1 MGDAVSLPHEFAHGL
16 YEMVPDYRMDVDE
29 VLDTISPRLME
40 KMKLYLMDHQYANVE
55 RILRDEVH
63 AYLLDGSRLGCSP
76 SETYL
81 YMNRLR
87 FAFLRHGGKVAES
100 LHCFLTDGS

>member
-1 MGDAVSLPHEFAHGL
+1 MGYYDCWPGFNVPGVIVQAVLNDKDNLLRKEIALGQVLEHALDLHQFYVIATAGDAVSLPHEFAHGL

-55 RILRDEVH
+55 R
-63 AYLLDGSRLGCSP
+63 
-76 SETYL
+76 
-81 YMNRLR
+81 
-87 FAFLRHGGKVAES
+87 
-100 LHCFLTDGS
+100 